1 MASIRSTTP
10 LMRATANLTSRRTF
24 PLSRRRNHTSTSIRT
39 NGPADKTVSSNSEP
53 SDSNSPQTHEII
65 PSTNRPVSI
74 AERDAMLMNAWKD
87 REGSLANAE
96 FEDGKVEEGYRRHV
110 KANIFR
116 YI

>member
-1 MASIRSTTP
+1 MATKRCLITYQNRICSMSRLSSTTMKRQQMHSANVSTP
-10 LMRATANLTSRRTF
+10 AKETVQSNTAK
-24 PLSRRRNHTSTSIRT
+24 
-39 NGPADKTVSSNSEP
+39 AEKTDQRLQPEQAKP
-53 SDSNSPQTHEII
+53 M
-65 PSTNRPVSI
+65 SI

-96 FEDGKVEEGYRRHV
+96 FEDGKVEEGYKRNV